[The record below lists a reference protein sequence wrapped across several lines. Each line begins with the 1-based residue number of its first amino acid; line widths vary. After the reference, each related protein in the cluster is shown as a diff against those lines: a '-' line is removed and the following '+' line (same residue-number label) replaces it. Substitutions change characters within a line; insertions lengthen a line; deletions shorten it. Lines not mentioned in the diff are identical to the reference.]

1 MTHWQ
6 LILEKLKLCSLPK
19 DTIIYTGHSYGATN
33 EGFKSTIK
41 QELSANP
48 YLKMAKENPK
58 ILDDML

>member
-1 MTHWQ
+1 M
-6 LILEKLKLCSLPK
+6 ISDLPK
-19 DTIIYTGHSYGATN
+19 DTIIYTGHSYGLN

-58 ILDDML
+58 LLEDML